1 MCIRDRIKRVLKNDG
16 IFIVS
21 TPNTETYPSGNPFH
35 SKEFTESE
43 FKQFLGKY
51 FSNITIFYQYYPS
64 SMAVSKPFD
73 IMSDLK
79 INFFNARTFKLDDLN
94 KKFNL
99 RNNHGL
105 FFLAICSNNKIEN
118 IDNKL
123 YLFRD
128 ALDELSSQEEH
139 ELNHLDQLRELNKKK
154 DQNIKDFETKAV
166 SHMDQL
172 RELNKKKDEDLVR
185 LRELNKKKDKDIEH
199 LRNIINEIH
208 ESSSW
213 KLLTKLDFLKKDDS
227 SDKDTDS

>member
-1 MCIRDRIKRVLKNDG
+1 
-16 IFIVS
+16 
-21 TPNTETYPSGNPFH
+21 
-35 SKEFTESE
+35 
-43 FKQFLGKY
+43 
-51 FSNITIFYQYYPS
+51 
-64 SMAVSKPFD
+64 MAVSKPFD

-154 DQNIKDFETKAV
+154 D
-166 SHMDQL
+166 
-172 RELNKKKDEDLVR
+172 EDLVR